1 MARPLDFFRNNG
13 EPRRPHNHFEETE
26 DTVCGDKFLLKDKD
40 GHVRAAVTLQDGEP
54 RLELFDELGTRR
66 LSFGTTHA
74 ILCDGSG
81 KPRIGL
87 LFNEEDDCPRIDMF
101 GPDGQDVC
109 TIESW
114 VATSEKAGAQSITS
128 LTLRGLGQSK
138 VEITNYGQMD
148 TQQILIL
155 DASGN
160 QIAKLPTDDEFDDD
174 SDHEEQ

>member
-1 MARPLDFFRNNG
+1 VVRPLDFFSDNG
-13 EPRRPHNHFEETE
+13 EPRRPHNDFEETE

-40 GHVRAAVTLQDGEP
+40 GHVRAAVTLQGGEP

-87 LFNEEDDCPRIDMF
+87 AFQQKDDSPSLYMF
-101 GPDGQDVC
+101 GPDGRDVC
-109 TIESW
+109 SIES
-114 VATSEKAGAQSITS
+114 VVVPSEKFGAQSITS
-128 LTLRGLGQSK
+128 LTLRGLKQSK
-138 VEITNYGQMD
+138 VEIINYGQMD

-160 QIAKLPTDDEFDDD
+160 QIAKLPVDDEFDDD
-174 SDHEEQ
+174 DTDEEQ